1 MKLTHIERVW
11 ADLAIS
17 AGLKQGRYKTVRDE
31 LSELKEKY
39 GKLKKKYD
47 LLTSGGSN
55 ELS

>member
-11 ADLAIS
+11 VDLETA
-17 AGLKQGRYKTVRDE
+17 AGLRKGKYKTVRDE

-47 LLTSGGSN
+47 ALMKKGS
-55 ELS
+55 